1 LAPLGIPLH
10 PTQLYESAATFLIFL
25 ALIVMRRGERFRGKL
40 IWYYLLFYSVARF
53 AIEFFRGDPRG
64 FLIPGYLSV
73 SQAIGIPAF
82 LIAVYMLLRK
92 KRSFPN

>member
-1 LAPLGIPLH
+1 
-10 PTQLYESAATFLIFL
+10 
-25 ALIVMRRGERFRGKL
+25 MRRRERFQGTI
-40 IWYYLLFYSVARF
+40 IWFYLLFYSVARF

-82 LIAVYMLLRK
+82 LIAVFMLLRK
-92 KRSFPN
+92 K

>member
-1 LAPLGIPLH
+1 LAPPGNPLH

-25 ALIVMRRGERFRGKL
+25 TLIFMRRREHFQGKL
-40 IWYYLLFYSVARF
+40 IWYYLLLYSVARF
-53 AIEFFRGDPRG
+53 GIEYFRGDPRG

-92 KRSFPN
+92 K

>member
-1 LAPLGIPLH
+1 M
-10 PTQLYESAATFLIFL
+10 IFL
-25 ALIVMRRGERFRGKL
+25 TLTFMRRKERFQGKL

-53 AIEFFRGDPRG
+53 VIEFYRGDPRG
-64 FLIPGYLSV
+64 FVIPGYLSV

-92 KRSFPN
+92 K

>member
-1 LAPLGIPLH
+1 
-10 PTQLYESAATFLIFL
+10 
-25 ALIVMRRGERFRGKL
+25 MRRREHFQGKL
-40 IWYYLLFYSVARF
+40 IWYYLLLYSVARF
-53 AIEFFRGDPRG
+53 GIEYFRGDPRG

-92 KRSFPN
+92 KTMVS

>member
-1 LAPLGIPLH
+1 
-10 PTQLYESAATFLIFL
+10 
-25 ALIVMRRGERFRGKL
+25 MRQKERFRGNI

-53 AIEFFRGDPRG
+53 VIEFFRGDPRG

-82 LIAVYMLLRK
+82 LIALYMLLRRK
-92 KRSFPN
+92 

>member
-1 LAPLGIPLH
+1 
-10 PTQLYESAATFLIFL
+10 
-25 ALIVMRRGERFRGKL
+25 MRRREHFQGKL
-40 IWYYLLFYSVARF
+40 IWYYLLLYSVARF
-53 AIEFFRGDPRG
+53 GIEYFRGDPRG

-92 KRSFPN
+92 K

>member
-1 LAPLGIPLH
+1 
-10 PTQLYESAATFLIFL
+10 
-25 ALIVMRRGERFRGKL
+25 MRRQNRFQGKR

-82 LIAVYMLLRK
+82 ALAVVMLLRK
-92 KRSFPN
+92 QKERGT

>member
-10 PTQLYESAATFLIFL
+10 PTQVYEAAATFLIFL
-25 ALIVMRRGERFRGKL
+25 VLISLRRRERFQGKL
-40 IWYYLLFYSVARF
+40 IWFYLLFYSVARF

-92 KRSFPN
+92 NKMVS

>member
-1 LAPLGIPLH
+1 VL
-10 PTQLYESAATFLIFL
+10 SAHLVQSIERCDV
-25 ALIVMRRGERFRGKL
+25 ALIVMRRGGRFRGKL

-64 FLIPGYLSV
+64 FLIPGHLSV

-92 KRSFPN
+92 NKMVS